1 MKQMF
6 AYRGDLW
13 YNGKKAVR
21 NMSGNQR
28 TAILRFI
35 RAYIQEHGYGPSI
48 REICAETGL
57 TSTATVHYHL
67 KRLAEEGALV
77 MEGGKKRA
85 IALPTD
91 NVRENEAK
99 TPTQGAVPLLG
110 TVAAGQ
116 PILAVENVEGWL
128 PWEAGEGWFA
138 LRVKGES
145 MKNAGILPGDKV
157 IVRPQPTAEPGEIVV
172 ALLGDEATVKRFS
185 RRGGHVRLLP
195 ENEAFE
201 PIDGD
206 EAAILGVVRGVVRE
220 YD

>member
-1 MKQMF
+1 
-6 AYRGDLW
+6 
-13 YNGKKAVR
+13 
-21 NMSGNQR
+21 MSGTQR
-28 TAILRFI
+28 TLILSFI
-35 RAYIQEHGYGPSI
+35 RSYIRDHGYGPSV
-48 REICAETGL
+48 REICSETGL

-67 KRLAEEGALV
+67 KRLVEAGELV
-77 MEGGKKRA
+77 METGKKRA
-85 IALPTD
+85 ISLPAD
-91 NVRENEAK
+91 SGRENGEKAAERD
-99 TPTQGAVPLLG
+99 AVPILG
-110 TVAAGQ
+110 AVAAGQ

-157 IVRPQPTAEPGEIVV
+157 VVRPQPTAEPGEIVV

-185 RRGGHVRLLP
+185 RRGGHVWLLP
-195 ENEAFE
+195 ENEAFD

-206 EAAILGVVRGVVRE
+206 EAVLLGVVRGVVRE